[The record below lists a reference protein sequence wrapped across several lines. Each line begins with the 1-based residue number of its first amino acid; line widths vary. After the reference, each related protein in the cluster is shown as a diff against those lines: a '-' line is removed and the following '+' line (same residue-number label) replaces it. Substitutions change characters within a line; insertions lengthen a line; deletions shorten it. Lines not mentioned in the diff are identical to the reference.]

1 MSGKRYNKQEIPSE
15 FKKMRAF
22 IGGMLREY
30 RWEQDLTR
38 KEAQELSG
46 IHHRTIS
53 RIENGESISLN
64 TLFHYLNFLGLEMT
78 DIAFSY
84 EEIE

>member
-1 MSGKRYNKQEIPSE
+1 MPGKRYNKQEIPSE
-15 FKKMRAF
+15 FKKMRVF
-22 IGGMLREY
+22 IGGMLRQY
-30 RWEQDLTR
+30 RWEQDLTI
-38 KEAQELSG
+38 KEAQNSSG

-84 EEIE
+84 EEIV

>member
-1 MSGKRYNKQEIPSE
+1 MSGKRYNRQEIPSA

-22 IGGMLREY
+22 IGGILLQY
-30 RWEQDLTR
+30 RWEQDLTI
-38 KEAQELSG
+38 KETQELSG

-53 RIENGESISLN
+53 RIENGESISLT

>member
-22 IGGMLREY
+22 IGGMLREN

-38 KEAQELSG
+38 KEVQELSG

-53 RIENGESISLN
+53 RIENGESISLT
-64 TLFHYLNFLGLEMT
+64 TLFHYLNFLGLLMSEKRG
-78 DIAFSY
+78 
-84 EEIE
+84 